1 MWTIGVNMEEGR
13 KVGWNVIFFWKI
25 EKFRPREIKTVERWD
40 PFRATDSISCNPYPG
55 CRWNILDFFYPLI
68 DAKNHKR
75 HESRHSRAFPLRKLG
90 AAPSDKDAR
99 PPTLPPATFRYPNFR
114 IKIDLSSK
122 GFSKKCR
129 SKIRLFG
136 TNEFPI
142 RNRHPFRRAHPQF

>member
-55 CRWNILDFFYPLI
+55 GMPLEYSWFLLS
-68 DAKNHKR
+68 AYR
-75 HESRHSRAFPLRKLG
+75 CEESQEARISTFARVSASKVRSRAFWQR
-90 AAPSDKDAR
+90 R